1 MSLQKTLGGIKMKKV
16 FAFFLAML
24 MITTFAG
31 CGENNS
37 HDNVVEIEFY
47 MQNESELEI
56 FEKIVSDFNAE
67 HPEIKVTMVNLPEEE
82 SGNVLNT
89 RIQNND
95 SPDIYNEWFSQ
106 DAFNKIDAG
115 AVLDMTG
122 SKYCSYINDDVLEQT
137 AYNGK
142 NYLLPMTCNFMGVYY
157 NVDMF
162 NQYGIEVPKTLDEF
176 WQVCEAFQAKGVTP
190 ISAGD
195 KDGWNLAHWV
205 QDVIGVYMPNYS
217 DDFLKIFD
225 KQMTFADAEGISD
238 VAEIV
243 INRTKYVQNGCL
255 GDGTSEMISH
265 FVNKETAM
273 MINGSWQMA
282 KLNAADLDFEYA
294 VFPFPAKNVEDTTV
308 MSNADFSFM
317 LSAQSSLEKQEASK
331 VFLEYVLSEGAKY
344 YIEQSGSPSALKDIK
359 PDTHNYQAIVP
370 YMDGGKIFRMPYSGR
385 WTDDTYLDYT
395 VALQN
400 LVDSSNK
407 ETFYKEFTDALLISG
422 KPATYVD

>member
-1 MSLQKTLGGIKMKKV
+1 MKKIV
-16 FAFFLAML
+16 AFFLAVL
-24 MITTFAG
+24 MIATLAA
-31 CGENNS
+31 CGQNKPSNS
-37 HDNVVEIEFY
+37 VVEIEFY
-47 MQNESELEI
+47 MQNEAEVEI
-56 FEKIVSDFNAE
+56 FEKIVSDFNAS
-67 HPEIKVTMVNLPEEE
+67 HSDIKVTLVNLPEEE

-95 SPDIYNEWFSQ
+95 SPDIYNDWFSQ
-106 DAFNKIDAG
+106 DVFNKVDAG

-122 SKYCSYINDDVLEQT
+122 SKYCSYINDDVLAQT

-142 NYLLPMTCNFMGVYY
+142 NYMIPMTCNFMGVYY

-162 NQYGIEVPKTLDEF
+162 NEYGIEVPKTLDEF
-176 WQVCEAFQAKGVTP
+176 WEVCETLKAKGVTP

-217 DDFLKIFD
+217 ADFLKIYD
-225 KQMTFADAEGISD
+225 GSMTFADAEGISD
-238 VAEIV
+238 VADVV
-243 INRTKYVQNGCL
+243 INRTKYAQDGCL

-265 FVNKETAM
+265 FANKEAAM

-282 KLNAADLDFEYA
+282 TLNAANLDFEYA
-294 VFPFPAKNVEDTTV
+294 AFPFPAKNEADTTV
-308 MSNADFSFM
+308 MSNADFSFV
-317 LSAQSSLEKQEASK
+317 LSAQSSAEKQEAAK
-331 VFLEYVLSEGAKY
+331 TFLEYMLTEGVKY
-344 YIEQSGSPSALKDIK
+344 YIDQTGAPSAVKAVK
-359 PDTHNYQAIVP
+359 SDTSRYSAIVP
-370 YMDGGKIFRMPYSGR
+370 YLESGKIFRMPYSGR

-407 ETFYKEFTDALLISG
+407 EKFYKEFTDALLVSG

>member
-1 MSLQKTLGGIKMKKV
+1 MKR
-16 FAFFLAML
+16 FFGFFLTL
-24 MITTFAG
+24 FMIVVLAG
-31 CGENNS
+31 CVQEKS
-37 HDNVVEIEFY
+37 SSDVVEIEFY

-56 FEKIVSDFNAE
+56 FEKIVSDFNDTY
-67 HPEIKVTMVNLPEEE
+67 PNIKVTMVNLPEEE

-106 DAFNKIDAG
+106 DSFNKIEAG

-122 SKYCSYINDDVLEQT
+122 TKYCSYINDDVLKQT
-137 AYNGK
+137 AYNNK
-142 NYLLPMTCNFMGVYY
+142 NYLVPMTCNFMGVYY

-162 NQYGIEVPKTLDEF
+162 NQYGVEVPTTLDEF
-176 WQVCEAFQAKGVTP
+176 WQVCEVFQSKGITP

-217 DDFLKIFD
+217 DDFLNVFD
-225 KQMTFADAEGISD
+225 NGMTIADAEGISD
-238 VAEIV
+238 VADIV
-243 INRTKYVQNGCL
+243 INRTKYVQDGCL

-282 KLNAADLDFEYA
+282 KLNAANLDFEYA
-294 VFPFPAKNVEDTTV
+294 AFPFPAKNAENTKV

-317 LSAQSSLEKQEASK
+317 LSAQSSPERQEASK
-331 VFLEYVLSEGAKY
+331 VFLEYVLTEGAKY

-370 YMDGGKIFRMPYSGR
+370 FLEEGKIFRMPYSGR

-400 LVDSSNK
+400 LVDTSNK
-407 ETFYKEFTDALLISG
+407 EIFYKEFTDALLISG
-422 KPATYVD
+422 KPATYIK

>member
-1 MSLQKTLGGIKMKKV
+1 MKK
-16 FAFFLAML
+16 FLAVILAICMSISL
-24 MITTFAG
+24 VG
-31 CGENNS
+31 CGNTNNS
-37 HDNVVEIEFY
+37 SDEVVEIEFY
-47 MQNESELEI
+47 QQNESEVEI
-56 FEKIVSDFNAE
+56 FEKIVSDFNE
-67 HPEIKVTMVNLPEEE
+67 SHPNIVVTMVNLPEEE

-106 DAFNKIDAG
+106 DTFNKIDAG

-122 SKYCSYINDDVLEQT
+122 SKFCDYILEDVLNQT

-157 NVDMF
+157 NVNMF
-162 NQYGIEVPKTLDEF
+162 SEYNIEIPTTLDEF
-176 WQVCEAFQAKGVTP
+176 WEVCRFFQSQGITP

-205 QDVIGVYMPNYS
+205 QEIIGMYMPNYS
-217 DDFLKIFD
+217 DDFLKVFD
-225 KQMTFADAEGISD
+225 GKITFAEAEGISD
-238 VAEIV
+238 VADIV
-243 INRTKYVQNGCL
+243 VNRSKYVQEGCL

-265 FVNKETAM
+265 FVNQETAM

-282 KLNAADLDFEYA
+282 QLNAANLEFEYA
-294 VFPFPAKNVEDTTV
+294 AFPFPAKTEDDITV
-308 MSNADFSFM
+308 MSNADYSFM
-317 LSAQSSLEKQEASK
+317 LSAQSSPEKQEAAQ
-331 VFLEYVLSEGAKY
+331 VFLKYIFTDGAKY
-344 YIEQSGSPSALKDIK
+344 YIEQSGSLSALKDIAS
-359 PDTHNYQAIVP
+359 DTSRYIAIVP
-370 YMDGGKIFRMPYSGR
+370 YLESGKTFRMPYSGR

-400 LVDSSNK
+400 LVDSSDK
-407 ETFYKEFTDALLISG
+407 DKFYEEFTDSLLVSG